1 MALINCPECG
11 ARISDKALSCPN
23 CGHPMIAE
31 KKKGSWQPMNIW
43 WMSIAVIAL
52 VVALFSLINSCHW
65 KPVI

>member
-11 ARISDKALSCPN
+11 AQISDKALTCPN
-23 CGHPMIAE
+23 CGHPMTASQ
-31 KKKGSWQPMNIW
+31 KKGNWHPMNIW

-65 KPVI
+65 NPVT